1 MTKHL
6 IPSSSLAPVL
16 SSEKNNS
23 GAEFTVVSNK
33 TGKDYT
39 YKIVRSEFNNQWY
52 THVKV
57 ETGYLQFK
65 RLGTYFN
72 GKIFNK
78 KEVVETPSAVAI
90 SFILNK
96 VEKGE
101 FNYLDT
107 NVSVMHIGNCL
118 CCGRPL
124 TDAISIERGLGPICA
139 NH

>member
-1 MTKHL
+1 MNRHL

-16 SSEKNNS
+16 NSEKNNS

-39 YKIVRSEFNNQWY
+39 YKIVRSEFNDKWF

-57 ETGYLQFK
+57 ETGHMQFK
-65 RLGTYFN
+65 RLGTYFK

-78 KEVVETPSAVAI
+78 KELVETPSAVAI
-90 SFILNK
+90 SYILNK
-96 VEKGE
+96 VEKGD
-101 FNYLDT
+101 FTFLDN
-107 NVSVMHIGNCL
+107 NVKVMHVGKCL

-124 TDAISIERGLGPICA
+124 TDAHSIEIGLGPVCA

>member
-1 MTKHL
+1 MNRHL

-39 YKIVRSEFNNQWY
+39 YKIVRSEYNNKWF

-57 ETGYLQFK
+57 ETGYMKFK

-78 KEVVETPSAVAI
+78 RELVETPSAVAI
-90 SFILNK
+90 SYILNK
-96 VEKGE
+96 VEKGD
-101 FNYLDT
+101 FGSLDK
-107 NVSVMHIGNCL
+107 NVKVMHIGKCL

-124 TDAISIERGLGPICA
+124 TDAHSIEIGLGPVCA